1 MAITWRNVDA
11 PNAGGAVSLFNQAG
25 RSLNSG
31 FDGLKDVLAQYQTQE
46 KANWDSGKEQ
56 NTQAFLDRLS
66 QVRTPEEMAALQ
78 ASGQL
83 DQDRAQYGAQIDRS
97 AVRNALDTRGDF
109 LRQQATN
116 QMAYNNQA
124 QDNSDAPILNGL
136 LAEARQID
144 IGDPKQVE
152 AQLNLLEKKLGQS
165 GLSTRG
171 QATAAQGL
179 VDIRRSLL
187 GDHQTVEQIGN
198 ARTRLGFEGRRVAD
212 MEANSAQRRTITGD
226 QHQWALDERNAEIAA
241 NQVMQNGG
249 SLADVRSAVSQNL
262 GNAPVG
268 LLNNVLS
275 KVSSSYGQLT
285 GLTPEQ
291 DEERVKALTPYESEV
306 AVAQKYVDSQPVF
319 SQAVNDNVSESE
331 AIAQVSKLTPKEE
344 DNTSKQ
350 FQDLVKELRSN
361 KDLNIPKDANL
372 GPVILAAAKMAG
384 IDEAWI
390 GDDSFD
396 DADVKRVLPKVYNE
410 YVQYMSYQDQLSKAQ
425 KARDTAN
432 QELMDR
438 YKIRN
443 ALKPSSK

>member
-11 PNAGGAVSLFNQAG
+11 PNTGASISLFHQAG
-25 RSLNSG
+25 QSLNNG
-31 FDGLKDVLAQYQTQE
+31 FNGLKDVLSQYQTQE

-56 NTQAFLDRLS
+56 NTQAALDRLS
-66 QVRTPEEMAALQ
+66 QVRTPEEMEALL

-83 DQDRAQYGAQIDRS
+83 RQELTKYGAQIDRS

-116 QMAYNNQA
+116 RMAYDNQA
-124 QDNSDAPILNGL
+124 QDNADAPILNGL

-171 QATAAQGL
+171 QAAAAQGL

-212 MEANSAQRRTITGD
+212 MEANSAQRRNITGD

-275 KVSSSYGQLT
+275 KVSGSYSQLT

-291 DEERVKALTPYESEV
+291 DEERVRALTPYESEV

-319 SQAVNDNVSESE
+319 SQAVNDNVSESD
-331 AIAQVSKLTPKEE
+331 AIAQVTKMTPGEE
-344 DNTSKQ
+344 NNTSKQ
-350 FQDLVKELRSN
+350 FQKLVKELRGN
-361 KDLNIPKDANL
+361 KDLKIPEDANL

-384 IDEAWI
+384 IDEAWF
-390 GDDSFD
+390 GDDDFANSD
-396 DADVKRVLPKVYNE
+396 IKRVLPKVYNE
-410 YVQYMSYQDQLSKAQ
+410 YVQYMGYQDQLSKAQ